1 MFLMYFGSD
10 NQTGASEQ
18 VLNALVEANT
28 GICASYGDDQW
39 TIAATKAVQTTFEC
53 DCEVFF
59 VASGTAANCL
69 ALSSMVQPW
78 QVIVCHSQA
87 HILVDESTAPEFFTG
102 GARLLGI
109 AADAARITPEHF
121 SALLAT
127 QSQHVPHNPLLGAL
141 SLTQANEAGQV
152 YSPEEVAALAGLAHQ
167 RGMRVH
173 MDGAR
178 FANALAS
185 LNCTAAELTW
195 KAGVDV
201 LCLGASKNGCLSA
214 EMVIFFDKSLAQGFV
229 HRRKR
234 TGHLLSKGRLF
245 GAQILAWLKDQHWL
259 TLATQAN
266 HHARV
271 LADALQH
278 TPGVTLAWKVEANE
292 IFALLPT
299 QLAAD
304 LEAAGAVFYDWG
316 LSALP
321 VDQRCDADQRFVRL
335 VTSFATTDEDV
346 QRFCELL
353 ARN

>member
-1 MFLMYFGSD
+1 MYFGSD
-10 NQTGASEQ
+10 NQTGASEP
-18 VLNALVEANT
+18 VLRALVEANT

-39 TIAATKAVQTTFEC
+39 TAAAVKAVQAAFEC

-69 ALSSMVQPW
+69 ALSSMLQPW
-78 QVIVCHSQA
+78 EVIVCHSQA

-102 GARLLGI
+102 GARLLAIGEGE
-109 AADAARITPEHF
+109 AKITPG
-121 SALLAT
+121 SLSTRLAM
-127 QSQHVPHNPLLGAL
+127 QSQYVPHNPLLGVL

-152 YSPEEVAALAGLAHQ
+152 YTPEEVRTLAAMAHQ
-167 RGMRVH
+167 QGMRVH

-178 FANALAS
+178 FANALAGLGCS
-185 LNCTAAELTW
+185 AAELTW

-214 EMVIFFDKSLAQGFV
+214 EMVIFFDKRLAQGFV

-234 TGHLLSKGRLF
+234 SGHLLSKGRLF
-245 GAQILAWLKDQHWL
+245 GAQVVAWFKDQHWL

-266 HHARV
+266 LQAQL
-271 LADALQH
+271 LADALQN
-278 TPGVTLAWKVEANE
+278 TPGVSLVWRVEANE
-292 IFALLPT
+292 IFALIPAP
-299 QLAAD
+299 LATE

-321 VDQRCDADQRFVRL
+321 AGQQCETNQRFVRL

-346 QRFCELL
+346 QRFSQLL
-353 ARN
+353 PRR